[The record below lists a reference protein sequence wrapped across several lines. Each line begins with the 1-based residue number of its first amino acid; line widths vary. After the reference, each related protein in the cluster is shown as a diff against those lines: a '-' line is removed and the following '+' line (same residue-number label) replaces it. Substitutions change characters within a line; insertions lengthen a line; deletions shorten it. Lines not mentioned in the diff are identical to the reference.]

1 MSERIDAE
9 AKPGGGMI
17 VLLVVSWLWV
27 GIPLAWGVSKTID
40 NSRALFQ
47 GPAETAP
54 TTPAAK

>member
-1 MSERIDAE
+1 MSDRIDA
-9 AKPGGGMI
+9 ASKPGGTLI

-47 GPAETAP
+47 VRTENSLAQPAP
-54 TTPAAK
+54 K